1 MSNDEI
7 TMSDFDYFRKDMSDD
22 IKELF
27 DSLLPLL
34 ILAEAE
40 GHEELPE
47 PKSKDERIQTIE
59 VYAMLGMAQIA
70 VS

>member
-7 TMSDFDYFRKDMSDD
+7 TMSDFDYFRKDMPDD

-40 GHEELPE
+40 EHEELPE

-59 VYAMLGMAQIA
+59 VYAMQEMAHL
-70 VS
+70 